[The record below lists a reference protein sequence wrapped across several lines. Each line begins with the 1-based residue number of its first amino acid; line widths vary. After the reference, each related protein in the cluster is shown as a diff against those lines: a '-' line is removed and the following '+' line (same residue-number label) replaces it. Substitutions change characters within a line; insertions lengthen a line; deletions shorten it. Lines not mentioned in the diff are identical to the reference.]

1 MAKIKL
7 NDVRLSFPN
16 LWAAKEFKPGDGKF
30 RYDATFLIE
39 PGSENDKKIRD
50 AIKAAGEETWGA
62 KGEKTLRAIEGQANK
77 YAYQDGDLKE
87 YDGYEGMW
95 FLACHS
101 KVRPLVI
108 DRRPKL
114 PDGSP
119 NILTEADGKPY
130 AGCYVNATV
139 EIYAQKGENPGLRAS
154 FTGVQFVRDG
164 DAFGGGSAAKA
175 EDFDDLGDSSD
186 DDLGARN
193 SPFSRRYL
201 DSSDDDLV

>member
-16 LWAAKEFKPGDGKF
+16 LWKAKEFKPGDGKA

-39 PGSENDKKIRD
+39 PGSENDKKVR
-50 AIKAAGEETWGA
+50 A
-62 KGEKTLRAIEGQANK
+62 AIEEAARAVYGDKFEKFLKGIEGNANK
-77 YAYQDGDLKE
+77 FAYQDGDLKD
-87 YDGYEGMW
+87 YDGYEGMLY
-95 FLACHS
+95 LACHS

-119 NILTEADGKPY
+119 NVLIEADGKPY

-139 EIYAQKGENPGLRAS
+139 ELYALKGDFPGVLANFS
-154 FTGVQFVRDG
+154 GVQFVRDG
-164 DAFGGGSAAKA
+164 DAFGGGTAAKA
-175 EDFDDLGDSSD
+175 DDFDDLGDSSD
-186 DDLGARN
+186 DDL
-193 SPFSRRYL
+193 
-201 DSSDDDLV
+201 V

>member
-16 LWAAKEFKPGDGKF
+16 LWKAKEFKPGDGKF

-39 PGSENDKKIRD
+39 PDSENDKKIRA
-50 AIKAAGEETWGA
+50 AIKKAAEDKFNKPEAAA
-62 KGEKTLRAIEGQANK
+62 KFVKSIEGNSNK
-77 YAYQDGDLKE
+77 FSYQDGDLKS
-87 YDGYEGMW
+87 YDGYEGMMY
-95 FLACHS
+95 LACHS

-139 EIYAQKGENPGLRAS
+139 EIYCITEGNPGVFAS

-164 DAFGGGSAAKA
+164 DAFGGGTAAKA
-175 EDFDDLGDSSD
+175 DDFDDLGDSSD
-186 DDLGARN
+186 DDL
-193 SPFSRRYL
+193 
-201 DSSDDDLV
+201 V

>member
-130 AGCYVNATV
+130 AGCYVNVIVDVWAQDNSWGKRINAT
-139 EIYAQKGENPGLRAS
+139 LS
-154 FTGVQFVRDG
+154 GVQFHSDG
-164 DAFGGGSAAKA
+164 DAFGGGRPASAD
-175 EDFDDLGDSSD
+175 DFDEVTDGAGAD
-186 DDLGARN
+186 D
-193 SPFSRRYL
+193 FS
-201 DSSDDDLV
+201 